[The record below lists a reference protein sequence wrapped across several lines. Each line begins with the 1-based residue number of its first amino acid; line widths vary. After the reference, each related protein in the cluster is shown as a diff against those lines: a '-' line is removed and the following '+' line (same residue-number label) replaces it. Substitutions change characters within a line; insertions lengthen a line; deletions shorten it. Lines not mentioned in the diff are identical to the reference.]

1 MDTISG
7 VAPEPVDPAVDEQ
20 FAEGLR
26 ERKKRLTRQLLSDTA
41 TSLFL
46 EKGFDGFRVTEVAEA
61 CGVSEKTVY
70 NYFPTKESLIL
81 DREEDLAVSIRAAL
95 GPDGSGKSPVDAILD
110 VLASERQQMRAGLAD
125 MGSEELG
132 LQMFRRF
139 LTMLDDTPQ
148 LLAASI
154 EMLQRLAQ
162 VTAESL
168 AERAGISP
176 DDPEP
181 TIAGHALVGLW
192 DVQFKAMRRHAGTAM
207 PVDEVYATVA
217 AEVDRAARLI
227 DTGLWSFSTMTAG
240 AGSREQ
246 FKTAAEAAQHAGR
259 QVAAALKQ
267 ARKVWSEV
275 QAAHAASGAGPW
287 PGEDIDWHAFAGMD
301 PADPNARQHWREMQ
315 RQVVQQWREAQREH
329 SQQWREAS
337 RTYRQ
342 EQQAAKRRL
351 KDDLR
356 ESASSQQAR
365 RARRTEGRP

>member
-1 MDTISG
+1 M
-7 VAPEPVDPAVDEQ
+7 APEPVDPAVEEQ

-41 TSLFL
+41 TAMFL

-81 DREEDLAVSIRAAL
+81 DREEEMAAAIRHAL
-95 GPDGSGKSPVDAILD
+95 GPESNGKSPVDAILD
-110 VLASERQQMRAGLAD
+110 VLASERQQMRAGLSD
-125 MGSEELG
+125 VGGEELG

-162 VTAESL
+162 VAAESL
-168 AERAGISP
+168 AERAGVSP

-192 DVQFKAMRRHAGTAM
+192 DVQFKALRRHTSGELS
-207 PVDEVYATVA
+207 PDKVYDTVRSDV
-217 AEVDRAARLI
+217 ERAARLI
-227 DTGLWSFSTMTAG
+227 DTGLWSFATMTSG
-240 AGSREQ
+240 NGTRDQ
-246 FKTAAEAAQHAGR
+246 FKAAAESAQHAGR

-267 ARKVWSEV
+267 ARKMWSEM
-275 QAAHAASGAGPW
+275 QAAHAESDAAGQW
-287 PGEDIDWHAFAGMD
+287 TGDDIDWRAWAGMD
-301 PADPNARQHWREMQ
+301 PADPGSRQHWREMQ

-329 SQQWREAS
+329 SQQWREAG
-337 RTYRQ
+337 RVYRQ
-342 EQQAAKRRL
+342 EQQEAKRRL
-351 KDDLR
+351 KQDLK
-356 ESASSQQAR
+356 ETAR
-365 RARRTEGRP
+365 RAAQEAAREAKRSAKGD